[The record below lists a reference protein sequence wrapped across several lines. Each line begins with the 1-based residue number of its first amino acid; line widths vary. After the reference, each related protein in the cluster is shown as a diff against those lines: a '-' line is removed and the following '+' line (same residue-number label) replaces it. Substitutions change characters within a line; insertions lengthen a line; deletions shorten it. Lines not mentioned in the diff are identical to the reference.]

1 MGLMPNAGMR
11 HLLNELAVLE
21 AAARH
26 SGFSAAGRELRL
38 TQSAVSHHV
47 ARLERELGVP
57 LFRRVWRGV
66 VLTDAGATLYEAL
79 RRGFATIDAAVEAVR
94 FAGGR
99 GHLTIVTDYAFA
111 AFWLIP
117 RLDALRAALGG
128 RDVHLVTTQSGA
140 EVDLAVGDLAI
151 AFGAEARPRWEVL
164 RLVDEVVVPVARPG
178 LHLAPAELATA
189 PLLHLDLPGPGRWLD
204 WPGYFRML
212 GIEASGRLPPGTAFN
227 NYPLLMQ
234 AAIAGQGVALG
245 WRPMVDDAI
254 ARGLVVPVGPE
265 IRDPSRGY
273 ELIVKPERGHDA
285 VALAREWLRLEFR
298 LSGERPNG
306 SAPQHHAGSP

>member
-1 MGLMPNAGMR
+1 MPGTPTR
-11 HLLNELAVLE
+11 RLLNELAVLE

-26 SGFSAAGRELRL
+26 SGFSAAGRELGL

-66 VLTDAGATLYEAL
+66 VLTEAGAALYEAL

-94 FAGGR
+94 FEGGR

-117 RLDALRAALGG
+117 RLHVLRSALGG
-128 RDVHLVTTQSGA
+128 RDVRLLTTQSGA

-151 AFGAEARPRWEVL
+151 AFGAEAKPRWEVL
-164 RLVDEVVVPVARPG
+164 RLVDEIVVPVARPG
-178 LHLAPAELATA
+178 LLAAPADLVTA
-189 PLLHLDLPGPGRWLD
+189 PLLHLDLPDPGRWLD
-204 WPGYFRML
+204 WQGYFRRL
-212 GIEASGRLPPGTAFN
+212 GLEPPAARPPGTAFN

-234 AAIAGQGVALG
+234 AAFAGQGVALG
-245 WRPMVDDAI
+245 WRPLVDDPI
-254 ARGLVVPVGPE
+254 ARGLVAPVGSE
-265 IRDPSRGY
+265 IRNSGRGY
-273 ELIVKPERGHDA
+273 ELITEPARIRDA
-285 VALAREWLRLEFR
+285 VALARDWLKAEFM
-298 LSGERPNG
+298 L
-306 SAPQHHAGSP
+306 

>member
-1 MGLMPNAGMR
+1 
-11 HLLNELAVLE
+11 LLNELAVLE

-26 SGFSAAGRELRL
+26 AGFSAAGRELGL

-66 VLTDAGATLYEAL
+66 VLTEAGAGLYEAL

-94 FAGGR
+94 FEGGR

-117 RLDALRAALGG
+117 RLEALRAALGG
-128 RDVHLVTTQSGA
+128 RDVRLLTTQSGA
-140 EVDLAVGDLAI
+140 EVDLAAGDLAI
-151 AFGAEARPRWEVL
+151 AFGAEAKAKWEVT
-164 RLVDEVVVPVARPG
+164 RLVDEIVVPVARPG
-178 LHLAPAELATA
+178 LLPTAADLTRA

-204 WPGYFRML
+204 WAGYFRLL
-212 GIEASGRLPPGTAFN
+212 GLEMPVAPPPGTAFN

-234 AAIAGQGVALG
+234 AAFAGQGVALG
-245 WRPMVDDAI
+245 WRPLVDDPI
-254 ARGLVVPVGPE
+254 ARGLVVPVAPE
-265 IRDPSRGY
+265 IRDASRGY
-273 ELIVKPERGHDA
+273 ELIMEPARARDA
-285 VALAREWLRLEFR
+285 VTLAKKWLRAEFV
-298 LSGERPNG
+298 L
-306 SAPQHHAGSP
+306 

>member
-1 MGLMPNAGMR
+1 
-11 HLLNELAVLE
+11 
-21 AAARH
+21 
-26 SGFSAAGRELRL
+26 
-38 TQSAVSHHV
+38 V

-66 VLTDAGATLYEAL
+66 VLTEAGAALYEAL

-94 FAGGR
+94 FEGKR

-128 RDVHLVTTQSGA
+128 RDVRLLTTQSGA

-151 AFGAEARPRWEVL
+151 AFGAEAKPRWDVL
-164 RLVDEVVVPVARPG
+164 RLVDEIVIPVARPG
-178 LHLAPAELATA
+178 LLATPVEIASA

-204 WPGYFRML
+204 WPGYFRQL
-212 GIEASGRLPPGTAFN
+212 GLGSPIARPSGTAFN

-245 WRPMVDDAI
+245 WRPLVDDQI
-254 ARGLVVPVGPE
+254 ERGLVVPVGPE
-265 IRDPSRGY
+265 IRDNSRGY
-273 ELIVKPERGHDA
+273 ELILDPARSRDA
-285 VALAREWLRLEFR
+285 TSVARTWLLGAFAKD
-298 LSGERPNG
+298 GEDHP
-306 SAPQHHAGSP
+306 